1 MRCRCAAPTAATLRR
16 VRNGARYV
24 FGYGSLISRPD
35 FPHEERVVA
44 CLRGAS
50 RRFWQGSP
58 DHRGRPDAPGRV
70 VTLIDERGAECWGAA
85 YRIEASRWDEIAARL
100 DERESGGFVRVDV
113 QLELAG
119 ASSGRARALVY
130 VARAGNPNFLGP
142 ASLEAISAQVRGA
155 RGKSGT
161 NVEYVLQLAAALRAL
176 GKADEHVFRLAE
188 SVGSGA

>member
-1 MRCRCAAPTAATLRR
+1 M
-16 VRNGARYV
+16 RNGARYV
-24 FGYGSLISRPD
+24 FGYGSLIWRPD

-44 CLRGAS
+44 CLRGMS

-70 VTLIDERGAECWGAA
+70 VTLIEEPGAECWGAA

-100 DERESGGFVRVDV
+100 DARESGGFERVDV
-113 QLELAG
+113 ELELAG
-119 ASSGRARALVY
+119 GSPGRARASVY

-142 ASLEAISAQVRGA
+142 ASLEAICAQVRGA
-155 RGKSGT
+155 RGKSGS
-161 NVEYVLQLAAALRAL
+161 NVDYVLQLAAALRAEGL
-176 GKADEHVFRLAE
+176 VDEHVFRLAE